1 MITEHSSKV
10 KEYSNKNYNKKLFYF
25 AYKNA
30 QKVITVSNSLKNELK
45 NLGYTFNDE
54 IIGNIVDTNEY
65 YIKDKNQL
73 ATGLNGLFIG
83 LMNDNEVKGLQYF
96 LPALQS
102 VFKNYNDNIKFT
114 LIGDGPKRKKYEAMV
129 NELNINNICKFI
141 GEVPKKEIPEYIM
154 NHDFLVLPS
163 VKETFGSVLIEAMAA
178 GKPVLATKCGGPDE
192 FVIKDVGILV

>member
-1 MITEHSSKV
+1 M
-10 KEYSNKNYNKKLFYF
+10 
-25 AYKNA
+25 
-30 QKVITVSNSLKNELK
+30 
-45 NLGYTFNDE
+45 
-54 IIGNIVDTNEY
+54 
-65 YIKDKNQL
+65 

-141 GEVPKKEIPEYIM
+141 GEVPKKKYRNI
-154 NHDFLVLPS
+154 
-163 VKETFGSVLIEAMAA
+163 
-178 GKPVLATKCGGPDE
+178 
-192 FVIKDVGILV
+192 